1 MPAPRERLSEK
12 SSAADL
18 GRIVR
23 AFGFTLNGLG
33 FAWRNEAAFRQEL
46 VVAAI
51 LLPAAFFVGVTPVEK
66 LLLIASVFAVLITE
80 LLNTAIEAVVDRF
93 GGDVH
98 PLSGAA
104 KDLGSA
110 AVFLSLVL
118 AAAVWGTFLWL
129 RIA

>member
-12 SSAADL
+12 SSATDL

-23 AFGFTLNGLG
+23 TFGFTLHGLG